1 MLNKQYINKLV
12 NNVKKDIIFN
22 RRELHKIPETGLI
35 LPKTK
40 AYIKENLE
48 SMNIKYYETKNIDG
62 IYGLLEGKNKDKII
76 CIRVDMDALPIIEK
90 TGLEFSSENE
100 NMHACGHDG
109 HMSILLA
116 TLKILNEIKE
126 ELNGSIMFIFQP
138 GEEGYLGAKKMMD
151 EGLFGE
157 IKPDIIF
164 SSHIGNIFEEL
175 KNGEFGIGY
184 GKVMSSLD
192 RFKLKISGTES
203 HGAEPHKA
211 KDPFIPAAEILLA
224 VQSIISRE
232 INTNEKAVIS
242 FGKINGGTAANI
254 IPAVIE
260 LEGTVRAVNNDLRK
274 YMDKRIGEI
283 AYHISQAH
291 RINAE
296 YEYIYGAPVVENED
310 FLVND
315 FIKVLDENLEDKKYK
330 ILKNPTMIGED
341 FSYYLQEIPGFY
353 YFFGSKKLTDNKYY
367 AHHTEK
373 FDIEEENLFRVVY
386 ANLMFIIK
394 YLNK

>member
-1 MLNKQYINKLV
+1 M
-12 NNVKKDIIFN
+12 
-22 RRELHKIPETGLI
+22 I
-35 LPKTK
+35 L
-40 AYIKENLE
+40 EN
-48 SMNIKYYETKNIDG
+48 
-62 IYGLLEGKNKDKII
+62 
-76 CIRVDMDALPIIEK
+76 
-90 TGLEFSSENE
+90 
-100 NMHACGHDG
+100 
-109 HMSILLA
+109 
-116 TLKILNEIKE
+116 
-126 ELNGSIMFIFQP
+126 
-138 GEEGYLGAKKMMD
+138 
-151 EGLFGE
+151 
-157 IKPDIIF
+157 
-164 SSHIGNIFEEL
+164 
-175 KNGEFGIGY
+175 
-184 GKVMSSLD
+184 
-192 RFKLKISGTES
+192 
-203 HGAEPHKA
+203 
-211 KDPFIPAAEILLA
+211 
-224 VQSIISRE
+224 
-232 INTNEKAVIS
+232 
-242 FGKINGGTAANI
+242 
-254 IPAVIE
+254 
-260 LEGTVRAVNNDLRK
+260 
-274 YMDKRIGEI
+274 MDKRIGEI